1 MKADVQLAV
10 SDDLERQTR
19 VELAACYR
27 LMPHIGVEDLT
38 YNHIS
43 ARVPG
48 EDALLVKP
56 SGMMF
61 REVTA
66 SSLWKYSLDGA
77 PLGGTA
83 RRAPNAIT
91 VIHGN
96 ILKLRPDLHCVI
108 HTHTPANVAV
118 SAQECG
124 LLPLSQH
131 ALMFYG
137 RLAVHEF
144 GGYEFDLAMR
154 DPLARDLGD
163 KSVALLRNHGVL
175 VAAPT
180 IGAAFVKHHF
190 YEMACRIQ
198 VGALAGGQ
206 KLVVP
211 PPEVCERAVKQV
223 HEVEGTSSGDKDWPA
238 LLRLADELYSGYRD

>member
-1 MKADVQLAV
+1 MKADLN
-10 SDDLERQTR
+10 LERHTR

-27 LMPHIGVEDLT
+27 LMVHIGVEDLT

-56 SGMMF
+56 GDMMF

-66 SSLWKYSLDGA
+66 SSLRKYSLQGE
-77 PLGGTA
+77 PLGGA
-83 RRAPNAIT
+83 SRRAPNAIT
-91 VIHGN
+91 VIHAN
-96 ILKLRPDLHCVI
+96 ILKIRPDLNCVI

-118 SAQECG
+118 SAQEAG
-124 LLPLSQH
+124 LLPISQH

-137 RLAVHEF
+137 RVAVHEF
-144 GGYEFDLAMR
+144 GGFEFDLAMK
-154 DPLARDLGD
+154 DSLARDLGD

-175 VAAPT
+175 VA
-180 IGAAFVKHHF
+180 GASVGQAFVTHHF

-198 VGALAGGQ
+198 IGALAGGQ
-206 KLVVP
+206 RLVIP
-211 PPEVCERAVKQV
+211 PREVCERAVKQV
-223 HEVEGTSSGDKDWPA
+223 HEVEGTSSGAKDWPA
-238 LLRLADELYSGYRD
+238 LLRLADKFYAGYAD